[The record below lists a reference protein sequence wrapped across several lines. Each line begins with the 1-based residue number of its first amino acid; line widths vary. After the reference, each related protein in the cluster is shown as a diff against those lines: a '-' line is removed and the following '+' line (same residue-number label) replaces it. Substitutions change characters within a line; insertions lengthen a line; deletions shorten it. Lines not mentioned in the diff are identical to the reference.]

1 MCSPEGTPAPGILV
15 ITGVTQTGLSLA
27 VAYDAESG
35 EHATVLE
42 LLYKVAGVHTEFQ
55 RVAADKVA
63 GNTIG
68 PFVQGQVVTLGT
80 DVGNSRDF
88 SELSPEQTVTVGPPV

>member
-1 MCSPEGTPAPGILV
+1 M
-15 ITGVTQTGLSLA
+15 
-27 VAYDAESG
+27 
-35 EHATVLE
+35 
-42 LLYKVAGVHTEFQ
+42 
-55 RVAADKVA
+55 AADKVA

-88 SELSPEQTVTVGPPV
+88 SELSPEQTVMVGPAV

>member
-1 MCSPEGTPAPGILV
+1 MGFVC
-15 ITGVTQTGLSLA
+15 
-27 VAYDAESG
+27 VAYCFWVVEWGWGVKGGMRAGAYGGRMGGAEAPASP
-35 EHATVLE
+35 
-42 LLYKVAGVHTEFQ
+42 VAGVHTEFQ

-68 PFVQGQVVTLGT
+68 PFLVGQVVTLGT

-88 SELSPEQTVTVGPPV
+88 SELGPEQTVTVGPPV